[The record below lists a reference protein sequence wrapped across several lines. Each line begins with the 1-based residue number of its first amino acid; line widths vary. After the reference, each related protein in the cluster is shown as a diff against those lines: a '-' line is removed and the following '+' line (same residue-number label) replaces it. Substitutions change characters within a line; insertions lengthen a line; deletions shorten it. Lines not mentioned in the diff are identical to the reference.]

1 MLPILVALEFRPRC
15 LDTIWILLYIVN
27 DWNLVVVM
35 PSRLLA
41 QNPVSQKEDSSPPFQ
56 GICFYPRCRAGYP
69 GSSGGGGGRSVVV
82 PWLWRLR
89 RFFSPRPGLSM
100 FLPTLVEDMHHFK
113 PSRDRLYTTRCC
125 GCCHVRTGTIIL
137 GTWYMVRKMVDGC

>member
-1 MLPILVALEFRPRC
+1 MLLQHELKHICCNFFVAIGSNPCQSKIRLVPASSAPLGRLFLSAVSHRLSEKWWWWWAFLRIRS
-15 LDTIWILLYIVN
+15 LTVKAETI
-27 DWNLVVVM
+27 
-35 PSRLLA
+35 
-41 QNPVSQKEDSSPPFQ
+41 SP
-56 GICFYPRCRAGYP
+56 
-69 GSSGGGGGRSVVV
+69 
-82 PWLWRLR
+82 
-89 RFFSPRPGLSM
+89 PRPGLSM